1 MNKFRFHLP
10 VLIQNKE
17 LFILLVGNLAPFFG
31 LLVLLWGTS
40 SIVIPGVGLFRLLSS
55 LALASGIGGLAA
67 IALLWSRK
75 KRALR
80 LAISILFSGIIA
92 CELISI
98 NFHRVTGSVLEF
110 EILIFGIAKISNA
123 FDVIVSETPG
133 WIIGSMIGAPIIL
146 LAMPEV
152 VRYLMRDKPKWEG
165 EVDRKVVVLGFL
177 LSVLSLMGAFMM
189 PTGDSPGLARH
200 PVIHLAI
207 TGFERLTATGS
218 AVNLNYMLLAHT
230 NAVRATEAPPP
241 NIVFIMLESTRA
253 SATEL
258 HGGPEGVS
266 PFLKELATTS
276 LVAERAQTV
285 VPHTSKALV
294 AINCGFEPVLTM
306 HILEADRGVPGK
318 CLPHLLKPHGYDT
331 KFIQSAQGSFE
342 NRRGLVRNMG
352 FEEFASLDDL
362 DTTGFEPT
370 NYFGVED
377 HVMIAPLREWLTKE
391 RQKPFFLS
399 ILTISP
405 HHQYLAPEN
414 MVKRHHHSEED
425 EFDRYLHSIKI
436 TDDFLRQFFDLMKET
451 ELYDNTVFVVVGDHG
466 EGFGEHG
473 RFQHDNVIY
482 QEGIH
487 VPLLFHDGRSPTAG
501 KIEENLSQ
509 IDIVPSVLEMTGFV
523 TTGGAYP
530 GASVLGPID
539 PNRPIFS
546 ACWYERNCA
555 SVLVGDTKFIHHFGR
570 QPDEVF
576 LLSKDP
582 DERANIIDQT
592 GYEPQLESLL
602 EWWLTV
608 NSWYD
613 RHYSKSLQDV
623 VHDTPPDVKTS
634 IGAVY
639 PNGVTL
645 VGVNM
650 ERDEPWLYVELV
662 FQNTVGVPPGTT
674 TGVFA
679 DQEAQLGARPSTRKA
694 WMKTSSWP
702 HGKSITREFMIQ
714 IPTGTPLYFS
724 MSHNGERLVPT
735 GIPTVND
742 MVPLGAPP

>member
-1 MNKFRFHLP
+1 MAL
-10 VLIQNKE
+10 
-17 LFILLVGNLAPFFG
+17 
-31 LLVLLWGTS
+31 
-40 SIVIPGVGLFRLLSS
+40 GVGLLLPFATVE
-55 LALASGIGGLAA
+55 LGLWV
-67 IALLWSRK
+67 ILWSHLPADLLVDRFFNVS
-75 KRALR
+75 LVVLTLGLIITTSTYGR
-80 LAISILFSGIIA
+80 LVHVRSISIIFGLIA
-92 CELISI
+92 ALTVIVEVVSF
-98 NFHRVTGSVLEF
+98 NFLRVTGSVLEF
-110 EILIFGIAKISNA
+110 DILVFGVTKLSNA

-230 NAVRATEAPPP
+230 NAVRASDAPPP

-306 HILEADRGVPGK
+306 HILEADRGIPGK

-377 HVMIAPLREWLTKE
+377 HVMIAPLKEWLTKE
-391 RQKPFFLS
+391 RQNPFFLS

-405 HHQYLAPEN
+405 HHQYFAPEN

-436 TDDFLRQFFDLMKET
+436 TDDFVRRFFDLMKET
-451 ELYDNTVFVVVGDHG
+451 GLYDNTVFVVVGDHG

-509 IDIVPSVLEMTGFV
+509 IDIVPSVLEMAGFL
-523 TTGGAYP
+523 TIGGEYP
-530 GASVLGPID
+530 GLSVLGPID

-555 SVLVGDTKFIHHFGR
+555 SVLVRDTKFIHHFGR
-570 QPDEVF
+570 QPDEAF

-582 DERANIIDQT
+582 DERANIIVQT

-623 VHDTPPDVKTS
+623 VHDTPPDVKSS